1 MANFKI
7 KAPFEPKGDQPKAI
21 SQLIEGIKKGYR
33 FQTLLGVTG
42 SGKTFTMAHVI
53 EGIQKPTLIIAP
65 NKTLAA
71 QLCSE
76 LRTFFPENAVEY
88 FVSYYDYYQPE
99 AYIPQTGTYI
109 EKDASINKEIDALRH
124 RTTSALFSRRDVVAA
139 ASVSCIYNL
148 GSPEDYV
155 AKMVVLE
162 KNKSYDRDEVL
173 RKLVEI
179 QYSRGEY
186 DFLPGKFRAKGDVI
200 EVFPAYGE
208 KALRVELFGDE
219 IEHIFEVN
227 PLTGEVLAEL
237 SQAVVYPATHFVTRS
252 DKMERALVSIEKELE
267 EQLKKLE
274 AQGKLIEAERLKI
287 RTHYDLEMLR
297 EVGYCNGI
305 ENYSCHFS
313 GKAAGEPPDTLL
325 QYFPS
330 DFLVIIDESHITV
343 PQLHGMHE
351 GDRSRKKTLVEY
363 GFRLPSA
370 LDNRP
375 LKFEEFISQAPQI
388 IFVSATPGNWELE
401 VSSQVVEQII
411 RPTGLVDP
419 DVIVRAAQGQV
430 DDLLNEI
437 KKRVEKNERVLVT
450 TLTKRMAEDLT
461 DFLLEKGIKARYLHS
476 DIETLE
482 RIKILTD
489 LRRGEF
495 DVLVGI
501 NLLRE
506 GLDLPEVSLVA
517 ILDADKEG
525 FLRSE
530 RSLIQT
536 IGRTAR
542 NVSGQVIMY
551 AEDVTKSMKKAINE
565 TNRRR
570 KLQTKYNETHGIKPK
585 TIQKAV
591 ADIIQAAQVRESKSL
606 YRTRQ
611 KLAKEITQLPRDE
624 LARIISV
631 LEEEMYAA
639 AEELKFEEATK
650 LRDEITELKKELT
663 SSFKACPN

>member
-21 SQLIEGIKKGYR
+21 SQLVEGAKKGLH
-33 FQTLLGVTG
+33 FQTLLGITG
-42 SGKTFTMAHVI
+42 SGKTFTIANVI
-53 EGIQKPTLIIAP
+53 NDLQKPTLIIAP
-65 NKTLAA
+65 NKTLTA

-76 LRTFFPENAVEY
+76 LRTFFPESAVEY

-99 AYIPQTGTYI
+99 AYVPQTGTYI
-109 EKDASINKEIDALRH
+109 EKDASINEEIDMLRH
-124 RTTSALFSRRDVVAA
+124 RTTSALFSRKDVVVA

-148 GSPEDYV
+148 GSPQDYV
-155 AKMVVLE
+155 AKMVILE
-162 KNKSYDRDEVL
+162 KEKTYDCDEIL
-173 RKLVEI
+173 RKLVDI
-179 QYSRGEY
+179 QYARGDY
-186 DFLPGKFRAKGDVI
+186 DFMAGKFRVKGDVI

-208 KALRVELFGDE
+208 KALKIELFGDE
-219 IEHIFEVN
+219 IERLLEIN
-227 PLTGEVLAEL
+227 PLTGEILAEL
-237 SQAVVYPATHFVTRS
+237 SRAVVYPATHFVTRS
-252 DKMERALVSIEKELE
+252 EKLKKALISIEKELA
-267 EQLKKLE
+267 EQLENLKAE
-274 AQGKLIEAERLKI
+274 GKHLEAERLRV
-287 RTHYDLEMLR
+287 RTNYDLEMLR
-297 EVGYCNGI
+297 EVGYCSGI
-305 ENYSCHFS
+305 ENYSRHFS
-313 GKAAGEPPDTLL
+313 GKATGEPPDTLL

-343 PQLHGMHE
+343 PQLHGMFE
-351 GDRSRKKTLVEY
+351 GDRSRKETLVEY

-375 LKFEEFISQAPQI
+375 LKFDEFISQVPQI
-388 IFVSATPGNWELE
+388 IFVSATPGEWELKA
-401 VSSQVVEQII
+401 SSKVVEQVI

-419 DVIVRAAQGQV
+419 EVLVRPAKSQIN
-430 DDLLNEI
+430 DLVEEI
-437 KKRVEKNERVLVT
+437 RKRIEINERVLVT

-461 DFLLEKGIKARYLHS
+461 NYLLEKSIKVRYLHS
-476 DIETLE
+476 DIETLK

-489 LRRGEF
+489 LRLGEF

-536 IGRTAR
+536 IGRAAR
-542 NVSGQVIMY
+542 NVSGQVILY
-551 AEDVTKSMKKAINE
+551 ADEVTESMKKAISE

-570 KLQTKYNETHGIKPK
+570 KLQTEYNETHGIKPK

-591 ADIIQAAQVRESKSL
+591 ADIIQAAQVRESKFL

-611 KLAKEITQLPRDE
+611 KLVKEITQLPRDE

-639 AEELKFEEATK
+639 AEELKFEEAAR
-650 LRDEITELKKELT
+650 LRDEISELKEELT
-663 SSFKACPN
+663 SSGLG

>member
-1 MANFKI
+1 M

-208 KALRVELFGDE
+208 KVLRVELFGDE

-351 GDRSRKKTLVEY
+351 GDRSRKETLVEY

-375 LKFEEFISQAPQI
+375 LKFEEFISQAPQT

-401 VSSQVVEQII
+401 VSSQIVEQII

-419 DVIVRAAQGQV
+419 DVVVRAAQGQV

-570 KLQTKYNETHGIKPK
+570 KLQTKYNETHGIKPN

-611 KLAKEITQLPRDE
+611 KLSKEITQLPRDE

-631 LEEEMYAA
+631 LEEEMYLA